1 MMILRCRF
9 VVGPVRGETS
19 LQRRRSVI
27 DMIVSIFDMI
37 ISKASSGRN
46 HPDRWQICRSLG
58 GLAVILILM
67 PGS

>member
-1 MMILRCRF
+1 
-9 VVGPVRGETS
+9 
-19 LQRRRSVI
+19 
-27 DMIVSIFDMI
+27 MIVSIFDRI

-58 GLAVILILM
+58 GLAVILTLM